1 MQPVWLIGKL
11 YRTEVPKC
19 NRKLYSPVLSCT
31 HHGKIPAAKPGFVCF
46 ADKIGFVFA
55 FLVFISAGFSCTGET
70 RPGKACAGKA
80 VLGQK
85 SPKGREFGVV
95 YGWAG
100 IGADAL
106 RTRPNRGISRGDT
119 GGVWGC
125 CGVVLSYNFLPE
137 SKTYILVRWA
147 FHLRE
152 PSDIG
157 IHISQWNQSCAFILL
172 VRMRICLADLHPKLP
187 PKGVGTGQ
195 HRIAPFC
202 THGTKAVSPFGTQ
215 YHQTQ
220 QNNIPTHKL

>member
-1 MQPVWLIGKL
+1 MKPVWLIGKL
-11 YRTEVPKC
+11 YHTEVPKC

-55 FLVFISAGFSCTGET
+55 FLVFYLVFISAGFSCTGEA
-70 RPGKACAGKA
+70 RLGKACAGKA

-106 RTRPNRGISRGDT
+106 RTRPNRGISRGDR

-137 SKTYILVRWA
+137 SKTYIPVRWA
-147 FHLRE
+147 FPVRE
-152 PSDIG
+152 PRDIG
-157 IHISQWNQSCAFILL
+157 IRISQWNKSCAFI
-172 VRMRICLADLHPKLP
+172 
-187 PKGVGTGQ
+187 
-195 HRIAPFC
+195 
-202 THGTKAVSPFGTQ
+202 
-215 YHQTQ
+215 
-220 QNNIPTHKL
+220 

>member
-55 FLVFISAGFSCTGET
+55 FLVFYLVFISAGFSCTGET
-70 RPGKACAGKA
+70 RLGKACAGKA

-85 SPKGREFGVV
+85 SPKGREFGAV
-95 YGWAG
+95 YGRAG

-106 RTRPNRGISRGDT
+106 RTRANRGISRGDR
-119 GGVWGC
+119 GGVRRWR
-125 CGVVLSYNFLPE
+125 GVVLAYNFLLE
-137 SKTYILVRWA
+137 GKTYIRIRRA

-152 PSDIG
+152 PCDIG
-157 IHISQWNQSCAFILL
+157 IHISQWNQSCAFI
-172 VRMRICLADLHPKLP
+172 
-187 PKGVGTGQ
+187 
-195 HRIAPFC
+195 
-202 THGTKAVSPFGTQ
+202 
-215 YHQTQ
+215 
-220 QNNIPTHKL
+220 